1 MSMQAY
7 QKAAERA
14 ESPRATEY
22 RLFADVTRALM
33 DADKADRTDLKTR
46 MAALDWNRRMWAAF
60 AADCASPNNRLP
72 PPLRASIVSLSLFV
86 SRQTSV
92 IVRERLGLELLID
105 VNRTIMQGLSPTGA
119 APERAAA

>member
-7 QKAAERA
+7 QRAAERA

-22 RLFADVTRALM
+22 RLFAEVTRALIE
-33 DADKADRTDLKTR
+33 ADKADRSDLKTR
-46 MAALDWNRRMWAAF
+46 MAALDWNRRMWAAL
-60 AADCASPNNRLP
+60 AADCASPANRLP

-92 IVRERLGLELLID
+92 IVRDKLGLELLID
-105 VNRTIMQGLSPTGA
+105 VNRTIMQGLSPGGSA
-119 APERAAA
+119 DRAAA